1 MSGSPDVS
9 LPDESGQMHRDD
21 PEWARRRATSI
32 KLALVFGAVAV
43 LVFVLALWKF
53 RPF

>member
-1 MSGSPDVS
+1 MSVRDAMDSQVPR
-9 LPDESGQMHRDD
+9 LPGRDD
-21 PEWARRRATSI
+21 PEWTRRRASNVR
-32 KLALVFGAVAV
+32 LAVLLGGIAL

>member
-1 MSGSPDVS
+1 MKPHEPDSVNG
-9 LPDESGQMHRDD
+9 DQ
-21 PEWARRRATSI
+21 PEWANRSAANIR
-32 KLALVFGAVAV
+32 LAMLLGGLAV

>member
-1 MSGSPDVS
+1 MSVRDAVDPNAPRPPG
-9 LPDESGQMHRDD
+9 RDD
-21 PEWARRRATSI
+21 PEWARRRASNVR
-32 KLALVFGAVAV
+32 LALLFGGVAA

>member
-1 MSGSPDVS
+1 MDGPGRMNR
-9 LPDESGQMHRDD
+9 DE
-21 PEWARRRATSI
+21 PEWARRRSANI
-32 KLALVFGAVAV
+32 RLAVLFGVMAL

>member
-1 MSGSPDVS
+1 MSGSDNVS
-9 LPDESGQMHRDD
+9 LPGSGQMNRDD
-21 PEWARRRATSI
+21 PEWARRRAASI
-32 KLALVFGAVAV
+32 RLAWMFGGVAV